1 MSRFTDR
8 LYNHWRQ
15 ANGGSGVLLTT
26 GRPAVPGNLKQ
37 VVRPSR
43 VVAGVSGVSGET
55 PDVRAVS
62 RDVPHA
68 RGAA

>member
-8 LYNHWRQ
+8 LYSRWRQ
-15 ANGGSGVLLTT
+15 DNGGSGVLLTT

-37 VVRPSR
+37 VLGPSR
-43 VVAGVSGVSGET
+43 ALVGVSGVSGET
-55 PDVRAVS
+55 PDVRALS